1 LYVGPGLHGIS
12 KPGKMDGGRI
22 LGVEPASCTPSVK
35 TAGIHGVSS
44 SVPNSLPSLVRV
56 KSFDNGREIT
66 EYDSPGQLNF
76 DIQDESSASHPHFLP
91 EFHDG
96 LANSARRIPP
106 EVAANINLKTQE
118 RIESMQFCQVNSNG
132 RFMEFNE
139 CKLKSAIDWNV

>member
-1 LYVGPGLHGIS
+1 MRGIS
-12 KPGKMDGGRI
+12 EPGKMDGGRI

-35 TAGIHGVSS
+35 TACVHGVSS
-44 SVPNSLPSLVRV
+44 SVSKSLPSLVSV
-56 KSFDNGREIT
+56 KSFDNRCEIT

-76 DIQDESSASHPHFLP
+76 DVQDASASHPHFLP

-96 LANSARRIPP
+96 LANSVCRTSP

-118 RIESMQFCQVNSNG
+118 RIESMQFCPVNSNG

-139 CKLKSAIDWNV
+139 CGKL